1 MDKGFIEPAFTNNN
15 AWWQYRNYLKKTYFT
30 DKETHQ
36 IPLRSPETHLLD
48 DDWERLVLYWS
59 GTKNVDPIETPMAQ
73 QNADRILG
81 KSALLSNGKG
91 SNGDKVQDSD
101 TSLLVSNKADKTA
114 KEDYL
119 EDSETTPKSCLGLV
133 FELLATTACT
143 SYSNSL
149 SESVWFLESQL
160 QVERHRSAV
169 LRQEAEGLRKSLE
182 HSDAYFLVQ
191 QQALEDFSAK
201 QDKANKLAK
210 LIASMVD
217 TQDNVS

>member
-1 MDKGFIEPAFTNNN
+1 M
-15 AWWQYRNYLKKTYFT
+15 
-30 DKETHQ
+30 
-36 IPLRSPETHLLD
+36 
-48 DDWERLVLYWS
+48 
-59 GTKNVDPIETPMAQ
+59 
-73 QNADRILG
+73 G

-91 SNGDKVQDSD
+91 INEDKVQDSD
-101 TSLLVSNKADKTA
+101 TSLLVSNKVDKTA

-119 EDSETTPKSCLGLV
+119 EDNKTTPKSFLGLV

-149 SESVWFLESQL
+149 SESVRFLESQL
-160 QVERHRSAV
+160 QVERHRSAM
-169 LRQEAEGLRKSLE
+169 LRQEVEGSRKSLE
-182 HSDAYFLVQ
+182 HLDAYFLVQ

-210 LIASMVD
+210 LISSMVD

>member
-1 MDKGFIEPAFTNNN
+1 M
-15 AWWQYRNYLKKTYFT
+15 
-30 DKETHQ
+30 
-36 IPLRSPETHLLD
+36 
-48 DDWERLVLYWS
+48 
-59 GTKNVDPIETPMAQ
+59 
-73 QNADRILG
+73 G

-91 SNGDKVQDSD
+91 SNADKVQDSD
-101 TSLLVSNKADKTA
+101 TSLLVSNKSDKTA

-119 EDSETTPKSCLGLV
+119 EDIKTTPKSCLGLV
-133 FELLATTACT
+133 FELLAATACT

-149 SESVWFLESQL
+149 SESVRFLESQL
-160 QVERHRSAV
+160 QAERRRSVV
-169 LRQEAEGLRKSLE
+169 LRQEAEGLWKSLK

-201 QDKANKLAK
+201 QDKANQLAK

>member
-1 MDKGFIEPAFTNNN
+1 M
-15 AWWQYRNYLKKTYFT
+15 
-30 DKETHQ
+30 
-36 IPLRSPETHLLD
+36 
-48 DDWERLVLYWS
+48 
-59 GTKNVDPIETPMAQ
+59 
-73 QNADRILG
+73 G

-91 SNGDKVQDSD
+91 SNADKVHDSD

-133 FELLATTACT
+133 FELLATTTCT

-149 SESVWFLESQL
+149 SELVRFLESQL
-160 QVERHRSAV
+160 QAERHRSAV

-191 QQALEDFSAK
+191 
-201 QDKANKLAK
+201 
-210 LIASMVD
+210 
-217 TQDNVS
+217 

>member
-1 MDKGFIEPAFTNNN
+1 M
-15 AWWQYRNYLKKTYFT
+15 
-30 DKETHQ
+30 
-36 IPLRSPETHLLD
+36 
-48 DDWERLVLYWS
+48 
-59 GTKNVDPIETPMAQ
+59 
-73 QNADRILG
+73 G

-91 SNGDKVQDSD
+91 SNADKVQDSD

-114 KEDYL
+114 KEDDL
-119 EDSETTPKSCLGLV
+119 EDSETTPKSSLGLV

-160 QVERHRSAV
+160 QAERHRSVV

-191 QQALEDFSAK
+191 QQALEDLSAK
-201 QDKANKLAK
+201 QEKVNKLAK
-210 LIASMVD
+210 HLASIMG
-217 TQDNVS
+217 TQDIVS

>member
-1 MDKGFIEPAFTNNN
+1 M
-15 AWWQYRNYLKKTYFT
+15 
-30 DKETHQ
+30 
-36 IPLRSPETHLLD
+36 
-48 DDWERLVLYWS
+48 
-59 GTKNVDPIETPMAQ
+59 
-73 QNADRILG
+73 G

-91 SNGDKVQDSD
+91 SNAYKVQDSD

-149 SESVWFLESQL
+149 SESVRFLESQL

-182 HSDAYFLVQ
+182 HSVAYFLVQ

-201 QDKANKLAK
+201 EDKANKLAK